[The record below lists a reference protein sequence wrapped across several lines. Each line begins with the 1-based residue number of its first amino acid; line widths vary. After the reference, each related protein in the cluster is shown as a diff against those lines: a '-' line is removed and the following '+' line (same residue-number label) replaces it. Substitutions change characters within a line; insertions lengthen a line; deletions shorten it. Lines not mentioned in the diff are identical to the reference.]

1 MDVWREPAS
10 SWFVDGE
17 SSEGQSR
24 PSSSASSFFSTF
36 KSLPS
41 ASPLSTPRI
50 ALERPSTAGSDQ
62 PSTAS
67 LPRLISNLVSLD
79 DEEKSE
85 AVIQLALLID
95 CSAQEEMEA
104 IGERIRSL
112 GGVAAPNGR
121 FLCFAHCA
129 VCTVDMSTSPDP
141 AYPVPLRT
149 TLMVLPT
156 AMIWTGGIERLVQ
169 LLEHPD
175 ASIHQSALLILGNL
189 STDTVDPDAE
199 ATKVFAPD
207 PTHSTIRLSV
217 SHPSLHVLTAWS
229 CGCVC
234 ADPSKGAWRLCQAL
248 APPLLA

>member
-36 KSLPS
+36 ESLPS

-112 GGVAAPNGR
+112 GG
-121 FLCFAHCA
+121 
-129 VCTVDMSTSPDP
+129 
-141 AYPVPLRT
+141 
-149 TLMVLPT
+149 
-156 AMIWTGGIERLVQ
+156 IERLVQ

-199 ATKVFAPD
+199 ATKTLLKAHGGFAKLLPHLSSHNKLTVAYALGAVQNTCMD
-207 PTHSTIRLSV
+207 FEYVGVMQQSGAVARLQELLVEGNPRLSAYARNCLMNLRQTLV
-217 SHPSLHVLTAWS
+217 TA
-229 CGCVC
+229 
-234 ADPSKGAWRLCQAL
+234 AARRQPAR
-248 APPLLA
+248 